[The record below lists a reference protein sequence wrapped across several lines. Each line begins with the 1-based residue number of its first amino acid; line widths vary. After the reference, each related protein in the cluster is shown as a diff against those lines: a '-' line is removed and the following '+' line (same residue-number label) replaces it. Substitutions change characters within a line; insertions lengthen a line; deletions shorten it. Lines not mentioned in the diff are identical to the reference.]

1 MDLIKKARIVLPDS
15 ALLIGVVDENGILEE
30 DEIFVQIKRD
40 NFATSSNYYKSSEY
54 QEFIDRADSIP

>member
-1 MDLIKKARIVLPDS
+1 LIKKARIVLPDS

-54 QEFIDRADSIP
+54 